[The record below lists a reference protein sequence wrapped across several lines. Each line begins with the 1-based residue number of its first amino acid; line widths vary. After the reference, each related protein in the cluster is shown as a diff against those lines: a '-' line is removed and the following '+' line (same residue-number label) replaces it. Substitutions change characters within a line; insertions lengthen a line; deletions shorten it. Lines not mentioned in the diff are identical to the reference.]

1 MSDIW
6 LILEVGYYK
15 HFIVEY
21 CTRDVTDDEIKR

>member
-6 LILEVGYYK
+6 LILEVGYNK

-21 CTRDVTDDEIKR
+21 CSKDVSDDEFK